1 MANPQYVLFG
11 KKVSDTYHNLLQ
23 SGSDGKF
30 YDGDGNEVTINA
42 TIPDIYVKYSQEGYY
57 YPCSCGR

>member
-30 YDGDGNEVTINA
+30 YDGDGNEVIINA
-42 TIPDIYVKYSQEGYY
+42 TIPDGVM
-57 YPCSCGR
+57 